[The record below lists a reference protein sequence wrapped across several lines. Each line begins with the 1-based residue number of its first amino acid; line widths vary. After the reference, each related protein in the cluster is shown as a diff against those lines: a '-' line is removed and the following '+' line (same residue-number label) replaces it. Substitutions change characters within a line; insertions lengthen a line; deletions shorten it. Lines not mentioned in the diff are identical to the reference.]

1 MQIFPAIPLPQPERS
16 STLAEA
22 TTWQVLIERG
32 HGARLLLGLREMQL
46 VDSPN
51 KRLVRRSG
59 MRFAVLSRS
68 QMARFVGVAAV
79 VGAITAAA
87 FASGGVAKPQANYVI
102 GVSNTLVGNGW
113 REEMICA
120 IKAQAKAS
128 GVVTDVKVANRNGG
142 PAEQIADIRNLISAG
157 ANAIIIN
164 PSSGNALNSVIAQAA
179 ARGIKIVSV
188 DQRVSAPQAY
198 NVTNDQVAYG
208 RLGAEWLFKKMGG
221 KGNVVEMRGI
231 AGVPADTDRHTGFT
245 QALKKYPN
253 IKVVKSTFMGWN
265 FATAGKQML
274 DILNSGVQ
282 VNGVWNSGA
291 DYTVITAF
299 KTAGKPLVPIVG
311 ADNNEFLHQMLV
323 QYPKLQAA
331 AVTNPA
337 VIGGA
342 GAAVAIKLLQGQKVQ
357 TWVKL
362 TPLVWSMPA
371 SKAEIKANYSPK
383 RAPTY
388 SARLQ
393 IKPWT
398 TYTTAQLT
406 ACKGP

>member
-1 MQIFPAIPLPQPERS
+1 MKFRPIGVRWA
-16 STLAEA
+16 LAVVA
-22 TTWQVLIERG
+22 L
-32 HGARLLLGLREMQL
+32 
-46 VDSPN
+46 
-51 KRLVRRSG
+51 
-59 MRFAVLSRS
+59 
-68 QMARFVGVAAV
+68 AAV
-79 VGAITAAA
+79 SITVAVT
-87 FASGGVAKPQANYVI
+87 ASAKPQATYVL

-120 IKAQAKAS
+120 VKAQAKAS

-231 AGVPADTDRHTGFT
+231 AGVPADTDRHAGFT
-245 QALKKYPN
+245 QALRKYPK
-253 IKVVKSTFMGWN
+253 IKVVKSTFMSWN

-274 DILNSGVQ
+274 DILNSGVK
-282 VNGVWNSGA
+282 VDGVWNSGA
-291 DYTVITAF
+291 DYTVISAF

-337 VIGGA
+337 TIGGA
-342 GAAVAIKLLQGQKVQ
+342 GASVAIKLLQGKQARS
-357 TWVKL
+357 WVKL
-362 TPLVWSMPA
+362 TPLIWYMPRDNA
-371 SKAEIKANYSPK
+371 AIKANYSPH

-406 ACKGP
+406 SCKGP